1 MNSASGSLM
10 GKGGRWRRSFR
21 WPGSKTWSA
30 RRVRSNSGCPMRG
43 FIDSVLSGRRDMI
56 EKHSRVREKSSC
68 MSTPCAKAARN
79 WSSCTALAMRK
90 QKAQETARVEE
101 AIARRKQE
109 KEQWWNV
116 VISGL
121 EGGSLSGQPGLTQPG
136 TGAVGDLSGL
146 TTLSPDSLTTAQQPK
161 QPASNPTVWKT
172 FTSNIVKLAG
182 GKQDSKKDDPASSVG
197 DLSGPTT
204 LSPDSLTTAQQP
216 EASAQQPEIS
226 VQQPETSGWVTD
238 SQGDWV
244 WQPGKDDSQPPTGNQ
259 IGNGDWKD
267 KQMDKGP

>member
-1 MNSASGSLM
+1 M
-10 GKGGRWRRSFR
+10 F
-21 WPGSKTWSA
+21 
-30 RRVRSNSGCPMRG
+30 
-43 FIDSVLSGRRDMI
+43 
-56 EKHSRVREKSSC
+56 SREREKFLYENVLRENG
-68 MSTPCAKAARN
+68 KE
-79 WSSCTALAMRK
+79 LVLVYHVGDEEE
-90 QKAQETARVEE
+90 KAQETARVEE
-101 AIARRKQE
+101 AIARRRQE
-109 KEQWWNV
+109 KEQWWGV

-161 QPASNPTVWKT
+161 QPASDQTVWKT
-172 FTSNIVKLAG
+172 FTGNIVKLVS

-197 DLSGPTT
+197 DLSGLATP
-204 LSPDSLTTAQQP
+204 SPDSLTTVQQP

-244 WQPGKDDSQPPTGNQ
+244 WQPGKDDSQPPDWE
-259 IGNGDWKD
+259 GDWKTKKWIRVSQPPD
-267 KQMDKGP
+267 LAWWNSFYDSVRKYDYEG